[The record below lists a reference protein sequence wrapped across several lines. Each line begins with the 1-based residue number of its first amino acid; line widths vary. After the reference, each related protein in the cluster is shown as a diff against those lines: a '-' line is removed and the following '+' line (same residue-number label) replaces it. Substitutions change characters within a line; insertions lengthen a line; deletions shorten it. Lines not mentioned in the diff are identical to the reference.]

1 MDTPAIG
8 EGGTQMD
15 AEKRDGETCGKII
28 REEENP
34 QKVANKDE
42 ERKRNGLINVSV
54 TF

>member
-1 MDTPAIG
+1 MDTSAIG

-28 REEENP
+28 RKEENA

-42 ERKRNGLINVSV
+42 DREGNGLINVSV